1 MFNFSIQTKIVTA
14 VCLFIVVI
22 IMLSVSVIF
31 VAYDN
36 ETRPEPVDKFRSEY
50 QQVTD
55 EEHVFEY
62 VSANQILYMIENKK
76 TALIVLGFKEC
87 PWCQALMPVLNEA
100 AKNEEVEKVYYLDIK
115 TMRDDTTTSEHK
127 KYLML
132 KEAFSEAVDESKDRL
147 NAPTVIFL
155 KDGALVDY
163 HIDTVITH
171 VINDNNV
178 LPPLTKDEHKELL
191 EILES
196 KIDKIK

>member
-155 KDGALVDY
+155 KDGELVDY

>member
-1 MFNFSIQTKIVTA
+1 
-14 VCLFIVVI
+14 
-22 IMLSVSVIF
+22 
-31 VAYDN
+31 
-36 ETRPEPVDKFRSEY
+36 
-50 QQVTD
+50 
-55 EEHVFEY
+55 
-62 VSANQILYMIENKK
+62 
-76 TALIVLGFKEC
+76 
-87 PWCQALMPVLNEA
+87 MPVLNEA

-155 KDGALVDY
+155 KDGELVDY

-171 VINDNNV
+171 VMNDNNV

-191 EILES
+191 EILEL

>member
-115 TMRDDTTTSEHK
+115 TMRDDTTNSEHK

-155 KDGALVDY
+155 KDGELVDY

-191 EILES
+191 EILEL

>member
-14 VCLFIVVI
+14 VCLFIAVI

-76 TALIVLGFKEC
+76 TALIVLG
-87 PWCQALMPVLNEA
+87 
-100 AKNEEVEKVYYLDIK
+100 IK
-115 TMRDDTTTSEHK
+115 AWHQGHS
-127 KYLML
+127 L
-132 KEAFSEAVDESKDRL
+132 K
-147 NAPTVIFL
+147 
-155 KDGALVDY
+155 
-163 HIDTVITH
+163 
-171 VINDNNV
+171 NV
-178 LPPLTKDEHKELL
+178 LGVKL
-191 EILES
+191 
-196 KIDKIK
+196 

>member
-14 VCLFIVVI
+14 VCLFIAVI

-155 KDGALVDY
+155 KDGELVDY

-171 VINDNNV
+171 VMNDNNV
-178 LPPLTKDEHKELL
+178 LPPLTKDEHKELI

>member
-171 VINDNNV
+171 VMNDNNV

>member
-14 VCLFIVVI
+14 VCLFIAVI

-62 VSANQILYMIENKK
+62 VSADQILYMIENKK

-155 KDGALVDY
+155 KDGELVDY

-171 VINDNNV
+171 VMNDNNV

-191 EILES
+191 EILEL

>member
-155 KDGALVDY
+155 KDGELVDY

-171 VINDNNV
+171 VMNDNNV

-191 EILES
+191 EILEL

>member
-14 VCLFIVVI
+14 VCLFIAVI

-155 KDGALVDY
+155 KDGELVDY

-171 VINDNNV
+171 VMNDNNV

>member
-14 VCLFIVVI
+14 VCLFIAVI

-155 KDGALVDY
+155 KDGELVDY

-171 VINDNNV
+171 VMNDNNV

-191 EILES
+191 EILEL

>member
-14 VCLFIVVI
+14 VCLFIAVI

-50 QQVTD
+50 PQVTD

-155 KDGALVDY
+155 KDGELVDY

-171 VINDNNV
+171 VMNDNNV

-191 EILES
+191 EILEL

>member
-14 VCLFIVVI
+14 VCLFIAVI

-62 VSANQILYMIENKK
+62 VSADQILYMIENKK

-155 KDGALVDY
+155 KDGELVDY

-191 EILES
+191 EILEL

>member
-100 AKNEEVEKVYYLDIK
+100 AKNEALEKVYYLDIK

-155 KDGALVDY
+155 KDGELVDY

-171 VINDNNV
+171 VMNDNNV